1 MRSASSEPNARRGI
15 QSLEIGV
22 RLFQDIHRLGRPAT
36 LNEVARLSGMPP
48 SKAHRY
54 CVSLIRTG
62 LLQRDGRGLYGIGPF
77 GFQLSHA
84 EADRDHARV
93 VALAALRD
101 LVDQTGETGFLSTW
115 GQKGPTILDVADAPK
130 PISIRPTTKGDL
142 PLLNTTAGWVFAAYL
157 EAEMLKPLLDAEL
170 DAQRRSLKLSAA
182 EIASMRQAFMRRL
195 IDVRRR
201 RLARGTGERHPGLN
215 AFSAPIFDRQGRVA
229 LVITMFGL
237 AATFSSAWDGPL
249 AQALQVS
256 AAELTRRIGG
266 AAPTLLSPSPPTARR
281 G

>member
-1 MRSASSEPNARRGI
+1 MKPAPLESNARRGI

-48 SKAHRY
+48 SQAHRY

-84 EADRDHARV
+84 EADRGHARV
-93 VALAALRD
+93 AALAALRE
-101 LVDQTGETGFLSTW
+101 LVEQTGETGFLSTW
-115 GQKGPTILDVADAPK
+115 GQTGPTILHVVDAPK
-130 PISIRPTTKGDL
+130 PIAIRPTTKGDL
-142 PLLNTTAGWVFAAYL
+142 PLLNTSAGWVFAAYL
-157 EAEMLKPLLDAEL
+157 EAERLKLLLDAEL

-182 EIASMRQAFMRRL
+182 AIASMRQTFMRRL

-201 RLARGTGERHPGLN
+201 RLARGAGERHPGLN
-215 AFSAPIFDRQGRVA
+215 AFSAPIFDQQGRVVLA
-229 LVITMFGL
+229 ITMFGF
-237 AATFSSAWDGPL
+237 AATFSSAWDGSISR
-249 AQALQVS
+249 ALQAS

-266 AAPTLLSPSPPTARR
+266 APPKAISPSPTARR

>member
-1 MRSASSEPNARRGI
+1 MKPAPSEPRGI

-62 LLQRDGRGLYGIGPF
+62 LLQRDGRGLYAIGPF

-84 EADRDHARV
+84 DADRDHARV
-93 VALAALRD
+93 AALAALRE
-101 LVDQTGETGFLSTW
+101 LVERSGETGFVSTW
-115 GQKGPTILDVADAPK
+115 GQKGPTILHVVDAPK

-142 PLLNTTAGWVFAAYL
+142 PLLITSAGWVFAAYL
-157 EAEMLKPLLDAEL
+157 EAERLKPLLDAEL
-170 DAQRRSLKLSAA
+170 DAHRRNLKLSAA
-182 EIASMRQAFMRRL
+182 EVASIRQTFMRRL
-195 IDVRRR
+195 TDVRRR

-215 AFSAPIFDRQGRVA
+215 SFSAPVFDREGRVVLA
-229 LVITMFGL
+229 ITMFGL

-249 AQALQVS
+249 SQALQAS

-266 AAPTLLSPSPPTARR
+266 AAPKLLSLSPPTARR